1 MSTFE
6 RNQLGEQMDLL
17 QGTLDL
23 LVLKTL
29 ALKTKS
35 QERKPLGSKM
45 RLLKSFFH
53 RRKVDF
59 ELNDELRFHLE
70 KEIEQNIARG
80 MTPDEAR
87 RQALIALG
95 GVEQTRERVRETRRI
110 PFLSGIGQDS
120 RYALRLFAKSPGFT
134 AVVVLTLALGIG
146 LNTAIFSVINSVISR
161 VLPASHPEELVL
173 LRWYSHHRPR
183 LLHSHSSYGD
193 CPQQRQ
199 GDNQNGCS
207 FSLPFLNLARSQSE
221 SFAGLA
227 AAAGAPRLD
236 MSGHGAASINENGW
250 LVSGDYFNTLGV
262 HAVLGRTLEP
272 ADDTPTAEP
281 AVMLS
286 YAFWQTEFA
295 ASPDVVG
302 TRIKLNGFPFT
313 IVGVAERE
321 FTGLTPGR
329 RLDLWL
335 PLSARQ
341 HLDTQ
346 WAPDE
351 DDANSWWLVIVA
363 RLKPGVTMAQAQ
375 SELSLLYAD
384 ETMHEQKALFQPGD
398 NPGITLLAAQ
408 EGLQG
413 SNKQVLGTLYVLMA
427 AVGLVLAIACANI
440 AGLLLARAAGRGRE
454 IAVRLALGAR
464 RSRLLAQL
472 LVESLL
478 LSSTGGVLALLVGL
492 WGARVLLLL
501 TQNGTDQPLSSFTP
515 HLDLRVLAFTAVIA
529 ILTGMIAGV
538 VPALR
543 SLRVDLTSPLK
554 TGNVAADPHR
564 TRWHGM
570 KNVLVVAQV
579 SLAIVALVV
588 AGLLVRTLSNL
599 RGSELGFDPRNLLT
613 FGLNPVLAGYK
624 GGQIQGVYRDLQE
637 QIAALPG
644 VTDVTYSY
652 LPLLSGGEWDTEF
665 HLPGTPEKQTHDAL
679 VMPIGPRFFESMRI
693 PLSAGR
699 NFNGADYSAAAA
711 QAARPPG
718 AKADPSAPPTTIIV
732 NQSFVR
738 QFFPHTNPLGQHVEN
753 PLPEDPTEPRSSGY
767 EIVGVCGDARY
778 YTLRGDI
785 APTMYLASGGNAAF
799 SVRTAGDP
807 LALAPAIRDLV
818 NRKDSNLAMFRV
830 ATQNEVIDQQVF
842 VEALVA
848 RLSSFFSILALLLAC
863 AGIYGLLS
871 YEVTRR
877 TREIG
882 IRMAIGAQRTDVVA
896 MVVRQGLALALV
908 GAIIGAAASFAA
920 KSLLA
925 SILYHVQ
932 PGDPLTIVVVT
943 AILLAVVLAACYMP
957 ARRATRVDPMVALR
971 EE

>member
-1 MSTFE
+1 M
-6 RNQLGEQMDLL
+6 
-17 QGTLDL
+17 
-23 LVLKTL
+23 K
-29 ALKTKS
+29 
-35 QERKPLGSKM
+35 
-45 RLLKSFFH
+45 LLKNLF
-53 RRKVDF
+53 RRRNADLD
-59 ELNDELRFHLE
+59 LNDELRFHLE
-70 KEIEQNIARG
+70 QEIEQNIARG

-87 RQALIALG
+87 RRALIAFG

-110 PFLSGIGQDS
+110 PFIGAIWQDS
-120 RYALRLFAKSPGFT
+120 RYAVRLFAKSPGFSI
-134 AVVVLTLALGIG
+134 VVVLTLALGIG

-161 VLPASHPEELVL
+161 ALPASQPEELVL

-207 FSLPFLNLARSQSE
+207 FSLPFLNLARSQSK

-236 MSGHGAASINENGW
+236 MSGHGPASINENGW

-286 YAFWQTEFA
+286 YAFWRTEFA
-295 ASPDVVG
+295 SSPDVVG

-321 FTGLTPGR
+321 FTGLTPGQ

-341 HLDTQ
+341 HVDTG
-346 WAPDE
+346 WSPDE

-363 RLKPGVTMAQAQ
+363 RLKPGVTMGQAQ
-375 SELSLLYAD
+375 SELSLLYTD

-398 NPGITLLAAQ
+398 NPGITLVAAQ
-408 EGLQG
+408 EGLEG
-413 SNKQVLGTLYVLMA
+413 HNKKVLGTLYVLMT

-492 WGARVLLLL
+492 WGARILLAL
-501 TQNGTDQPLSSFTP
+501 TQNPDRPFAFTP
-515 HLDLRVLAFTAVIA
+515 HLDLRVLAFTAGIA

-554 TGNVAADPHR
+554 TVSAAADPRR
-564 TRWHGM
+564 TRWYGL

-599 RGSELGFDPRNLLT
+599 RGSQLGFDPRNLLT
-613 FGLNPVLAGYK
+613 FGLNPTLAGYK

-637 QIAALPG
+637 DIAAMPG

-652 LPLLSGGEWDTEF
+652 LPLLSGGEWDTDF
-665 HLPGTPEKQTHDAL
+665 HLPGTPEKETHDAL
-679 VMPIGPRFFESMRI
+679 VMPIGPRFFESLRI

-699 NFNGADYSAAAA
+699 NFTGADYAAAA
-711 QAARPPG
+711 ARAGRPPG
-718 AKADPSAPPTTIIV
+718 ALPDPTAPPLTIIV

-753 PLPEDPTEPRSSGY
+753 VLPEDPTRPRGSGY
-767 EIVGVCGDARY
+767 EIVGICGDARY
-778 YTLRGDI
+778 DTLRGDI
-785 APTMYLASGGNAAF
+785 APTMYQASAGNASF

-807 LALAPAIRDLV
+807 MALVPAIRDLI

-830 ATQNEVIDQQVF
+830 ATQNQVIDQQVF
-842 VEALVA
+842 VEGLVT
-848 RLSSFFSILALLLAC
+848 RLSGFFSILALLLAC

-882 IRMAIGAQRTDVVA
+882 IRMAVGARRTDVVA
-896 MVVRQGLALALV
+896 MVLRQGLAVALV
-908 GAIIGAAASFAA
+908 GAMIGAAASLAA

-943 AILLAVVLAACYMP
+943 AILLAIALAACYLP